1 MRAYYRATRT
11 PHVSPRLRSSA
22 HLSMKSANHGL
33 GARVC
38 VRVSARPAPHRG
50 GIRYCTSLSYC
61 CSKLLQRGD
70 RIWPLW
76 MDETAVC
83 TDIALELLK
92 WSFMSSND
100 IIIDAVR
107 ASKTFRS
114 VNKTFRDAFDNDKT
128 GCKLLSQYTSAVL
141 KSERRRIQGIK
152 LLLKFHKRNQV
163 HTHNSNKAV
172 EWVEKLAESHKR
184 YVNNHMVFLRAL
196 MYVVEGIIGDMTIM
210 HRTMLSPHCREHLS
224 RTCNGLPKGAWSLC
238 PSEIRKLRVAP
249 VGTTKWAE
257 SVLLSINSRDDY
269 DRRFGKGWEQVLVK
283 HMLKIKQ
290 EGPYGNKQHDE
301 VLDQSLSDALRGFWF
316 NS

>member
-1 MRAYYRATRT
+1 MRT
-11 PHVSPRLRSSA
+11 
-22 HLSMKSANHGL
+22 
-33 GARVC
+33 
-38 VRVSARPAPHRG
+38 
-50 GIRYCTSLSYC
+50 
-61 CSKLLQRGD
+61 
-70 RIWPLW
+70 
-76 MDETAVC
+76 DETAVC

-128 GCKLLSQYTSAVL
+128 GCKLLSQYASAVL
-141 KSERRRIQGIK
+141 KSKRRRIQGIK
-152 LLLKFHKRNQV
+152 FLLKMHKRNQV

-172 EWVEKLAESHKR
+172 EWVEKLAESLKR
-184 YVNNHMVFLRAL
+184 YVHNHMVFLRAL

-210 HRTMLSPHCREHLS
+210 HRTMLPAHYREHLS

-238 PSEIRKLRVAP
+238 HSEVRFAP
-249 VGTTKWAE
+249 FGATKWAE

-269 DRRFGKGWEQVLVK
+269 DRRFGKGWEQVVVK
-283 HMLKIKQ
+283 HVLKIKQ
-290 EGPYGNKQHDE
+290 EGPCGNQQHDE
-301 VLDQSLSDALRGFWF
+301 VLDQSLSDALGGFWF